1 MPVYE
6 QTPIRLQVTL
16 VGNPPVPPID
26 FNTGQAP
33 KFWRS
38 SNVSIAVGIFDAAG
52 NPVDLTNLVA
62 SGQLQLFLF
71 NTNSDLVPLFAKSIA
86 GGTLFPLITNA
97 GWNNGTQQNATF
109 LLSPA
114 ETDQALGG
122 AASANFWFVLNGLS
136 SSGSTILYAAGPCT
150 IYNASSALPASAM
163 PTPSYSAQANSA
175 GNTTVTPASNLH
187 TEKITI
193 GGVART
199 SNIVISQ
206 AGLSAGA
213 HVDVLIDASG
223 AVPAIVLQFYL
234 GSLGGSNPFAW
245 STSGGTTRALFRFVF
260 DGANLQP
267 IEQLNPAY

>member
-6 QTPIRLQVTL
+6 QTPIRLQVAL

-52 NPVDLTNLVA
+52 NPVDLSNLV
-62 SGQLQLFLF
+62 STGQLQLFLF
-71 NTNSDLVPLFAKSIA
+71 KTNADLVPLVVKSIA
-86 GGTLFPLITNA
+86 GGALYPLITNA

-122 AASANFWFVLNGLS
+122 ATSAPFWFVLNGLTS
-136 SSGSTILYAAGPCT
+136 AGSTVLYAAGVCT

-163 PTPSYSAQANSA
+163 PTPSYNAQNNTA
-175 GNTTVTPASNLH
+175 GNSTVTPASNLH

-199 SNIVISQ
+199 SNIVIGQ

-213 HVDVLIDASG
+213 HVDLLIDATS
-223 AVPAIVLQFYL
+223 APVAIILQIYL
-234 GSLGGSNPFAW
+234 GSLGGANPFAW